1 MSSSLGPIDIVC
13 DAPPYAIVRAGRGLG
28 FYRPEDVRWC
38 RMSHFRTEHG
48 SRWEMLNPLNWKAAL
63 GGGVR
68 TPREV
73 SCGCGQDLPVM
84 ERYVFIY
91 GTGAQAIYL
100 LGQCRRCHT
109 VFWEG
114 A

>member
-28 FYRPEDVRWC
+28 FYCPEDVRWC
-38 RMSHFRTEHG
+38 RLSTFRSEHEN
-48 SRWEMLNPLNWKAAL
+48 RWELLNPLNWKSAL
-63 GGGVR
+63 GG
-68 TPREV
+68 TPSRKAHGC
-73 SCGCGQDLPVM
+73 SCGQDLPMM
-84 ERYVFIY
+84 ERFVFTY
-91 GTGAQAIYL
+91 ATGAQAIYL

-109 VFWEG
+109 IFWEE

>member
-38 RMSHFRTEHG
+38 RMSHVRTEHG

-73 SCGCGQDLPVM
+73 SSSCGL
-84 ERYVFIY
+84 FIC